1 MASRPWSD
9 EEAEILE
16 QFADHRDWL
25 DKALEHLPDRTP
37 TALRSRMQLIR
48 AGTGRSNAHSNG
60 SEWMSDAMN
69 ASRQL
74 LEAIQRAGVHPV

>member
-1 MASRPWSD
+1 MASRPWSE

-16 QFADHRDWL
+16 QFADHRNWL

-48 AGTGRSNAHSNG
+48 AGTGRSNTHSNG
-60 SEWMSDAMN
+60 SEWMNEAAS

-74 LEAIQRAGVHPV
+74 LEAIERAGVRPV